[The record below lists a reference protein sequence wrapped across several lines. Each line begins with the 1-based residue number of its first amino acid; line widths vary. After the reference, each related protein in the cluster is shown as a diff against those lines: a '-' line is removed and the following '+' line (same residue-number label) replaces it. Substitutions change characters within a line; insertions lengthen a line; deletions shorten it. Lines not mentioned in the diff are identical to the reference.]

1 MVFKVFTYTR
11 EKGIGWGQKAPGPEL
26 SLETKGDDLNK
37 EALARVHP
45 LACAAGNVSPT
56 CLVVGS
62 VPIGVMEG
70 TVDRA
75 PLCCPPAASGVAK
88 PSVGCVLGYLGDCRF
103 LFPSSLLF
111 SFSLFTVPVSTDAT
125 HI

>member
-1 MVFKVFTYTR
+1 MYTQ

-37 EALARVHP
+37 EALTRVHP